1 MKTKLNKIKIFSD
14 ENIAA
19 LERKINSWF
28 KENKFIEFVQILQSE
43 TVTNLESDPTNG
55 SLNRTITICYKD
67 TENPSIATNESVSQN
82 KASIEKET
90 SSAIT
95 ESVKSKK
102 VSQKADDLEFLY
114 EQLQDSSESV
124 S

>member
-55 SLNRTITICYKD
+55 SLNRTITICYKEIEQPSSET
-67 TENPSIATNESVSQN
+67 TESSAKNEVS
-82 KASIEKET
+82 KEEET
-90 SSAIT
+90 SPAIT
-95 ESVKSKK
+95 EPVAQKK
-102 VSQKADDLEFLY
+102 VSKETDELKFLY
-114 EQLQDSSESV
+114 EQL
-124 S
+124 